1 MERIKYGKTEPE
13 KIGKLSIFSAKLVP
27 EVVLETN
34 AGALKVNSKVEILV
48 ADRTQSQFI
57 PLVNSDLILTPE
69 EQMLVMNKA
78 MDLFEQ
84 IRKASK

>member
-34 AGALKVNSKVEILV
+34 AGALKVNSKVEIKV

-69 EQMLVMNKA
+69 EQTA
-78 MDLFEQ
+78 GHEQ
-84 IRKASK
+84 GDGPI